1 MKKTIVVISKTTQK
15 KLCETIEKY
24 GFQSLVLN
32 PSETYL
38 FISQSENGYDRV
50 YSGGSVKSE
59 PTRLLSKDVVAVIPR
74 VSGEGFEFGCA
85 VVRHFEKC
93 LGIYST
99 ASALGMKT
107 ASDKFWTSQ
116 NLSEAGLPQPKTIL
130 TNIPRHAGFLIDKV
144 GGLPT
149 VGKATRG
156 SQGKAVFIMETPL
169 AANTTLQTFLNGKA
183 ESIIIQQF
191 IESSANNKAVHD
203 IRAIVVGDSVVSAM
217 ERTGTNGLHANL
229 SQGGTGRDVL
239 SELTDRE
246 KELCVKAAKAV
257 HLDFAGVDFIRNAN
271 DSTQSFWIEVNS
283 NSGEGIIGITGK
295 NHYEDLLNLIVDKTT
310 KNISETDTSPKS
322 TTLTGEQ
329 MLSMAKQGN
338 QSKEVLEGAIAYL
351 SKLNNNTPDELAMSQ
366 MFKNWLF
373 KR

>member
-1 MKKTIVVISKTTQK
+1 
-15 KLCETIEKY
+15 
-24 GFQSLVLN
+24 
-32 PSETYL
+32 
-38 FISQSENGYDRV
+38 
-50 YSGGSVKSE
+50 
-59 PTRLLSKDVVAVIPR
+59 
-74 VSGEGFEFGCA
+74 
-85 VVRHFEKC
+85 
-93 LGIYST
+93 
-99 ASALGMKT
+99 MKT

-130 TNIPRHAGFLIDKV
+130 TNIPRHAGFLIEKV

-203 IRAIVVGDSVVSAM
+203 IRAIVVGDRVVSAM

-271 DSTQSFWIEVNS
+271 DATKSFWIEVNS

-295 NHYEDLLNLIVDKTT
+295 NHYEDLLKLIADRTT
-310 KNISETDTSPKS
+310 KNISETATGAKS

-329 MLSMAKQGN
+329 MVNMAKEGD
-338 QSKEVLEGAIAYL
+338 QSREVLTGAVAYL
-351 SKLNNNTPDELAMSQ
+351 SKQNSHSPDEYAMLNI
-366 MFKNWLF
+366 FRRGLNKLTGGW
-373 KR
+373 

>member
-1 MKKTIVVISKTTQK
+1 
-15 KLCETIEKY
+15 
-24 GFQSLVLN
+24 
-32 PSETYL
+32 
-38 FISQSENGYDRV
+38 
-50 YSGGSVKSE
+50 
-59 PTRLLSKDVVAVIPR
+59 
-74 VSGEGFEFGCA
+74 
-85 VVRHFEKC
+85 
-93 LGIYST
+93 
-99 ASALGMKT
+99 MKT

-130 TNIPRHAGFLIDKV
+130 TNIPRHAGFLIEKV

-203 IRAIVVGDSVVSAM
+203 IRAIVVGDRVVSAM

-239 SELTDRE
+239 SELTDR
-246 KELCVKAAKAV
+246 VV

-271 DSTQSFWIEVNS
+271 DATKSFWIEVNS

-295 NHYEDLLNLIVDKTT
+295 NHYEDLLKLIADRTT
-310 KNISETDTSPKS
+310 KNKDTS
-322 TTLTGEQ
+322 
-329 MLSMAKQGN
+329 
-338 QSKEVLEGAIAYL
+338 
-351 SKLNNNTPDELAMSQ
+351 
-366 MFKNWLF
+366 
-373 KR
+373 

>member
-1 MKKTIVVISKTTQK
+1 MNKTIVVISKTPQRR
-15 KLCETIEKY
+15 LCETIEKH
-24 GFQSLVLN
+24 GFNALVLD
-32 PSETYL
+32 PSEAYL

-50 YSGGSVKSE
+50 YSGSSAKTE
-59 PTRLLSKDVVAVIPR
+59 PTRLHIKDVVAVIPR

-99 ASALGMKT
+99 ATALGMKT

-130 TNIPRHAGFLIDKV
+130 TNVPRHAGFLIEKV

-169 AANTTLQTFLNGKA
+169 AANTTLQTFLNGNA

-203 IRAIVVGDSVVSAM
+203 IRAIVVGDKVVSAM

-229 SQGGTGRDVL
+229 SQGGTGRNVL
-239 SELTDRE
+239 NELTDRE

-257 HLDFAGVDFIRNAN
+257 HLDFAGVDFIRNVKDA
-271 DSTQSFWIEVNS
+271 TKSFWIEVNS
-283 NSGEGIIGITGK
+283 NSGEGIIAITGV
-295 NHYEDLLNLIVDKTT
+295 NHYDDLLKLIISKVAKNGSEPTT
-310 KNISETDTSPKS
+310 GAKS
-322 TTLTGEQ
+322 ITGDQ
-329 MLSMAKQGN
+329 AVSMAIEGD
-338 QSKEVLEGAIAYL
+338 QSIDTLMAAVGCL
-351 SKLNNNTPDELAMSQ
+351 SKKNSLTPEELALLNIFRRQ
-366 MFKNWLF
+366 ANRLV
-373 KR
+373 R